1 MVDMKPGG
9 TRIIQ
14 VPPALAYGEKGV
26 KLETKDGTVE
36 YLVPPNERLQF
47 ELTLVQVSL
56 PPP

>member
-1 MVDMKPGG
+1 MQMGQ

-14 VPPALAYGEKGV
+14 VPPALAYGSKGLV
-26 KLETKDGTVE
+26 ITNKDGSE
-36 YLVPPNERLQF
+36 EFLVPPDERLQF